1 MKVYAKFRIDIDKE
15 DESIYTQKAVNLMQ
29 KLGCKAEKLYSSM
42 ERYTFTVDI
51 KKAVYRELMKLK
63 KEIDQVFQYD
73 EDTEEDDD
81 ELLDIIEPGISGALI
96 YRNIR
101 RKKRKMRSD
110 IILTWQ
116 DMNLKKMR
124 KRYMKVCVRSV
135 KLFSRTKNIPLKR
148 KSNWRI

>member
-51 KKAVYRELMKLK
+51 KEAVYRELVELK

-81 ELLDIIEPGISGALI
+81 ELLDIIEP
-96 YRNIR
+96 
-101 RKKRKMRSD
+101 D
-110 IILTWQ
+110 IWCSYIPKYTQEEETWQ

-124 KRYMKVCVRSV
+124 KRYMKVCARSV

-148 KSNWRI
+148 KRNWRI